1 MIGNERFM
9 NILTQS
15 RIDIFVN
22 VYSPDDL
29 FELNTYG
36 ESVWGEH
43 GYTENRIA
51 YGEFYVIKSV
61 GHLYFRRN
69 VVKRKA

>member
-15 RIDIFVN
+15 RIDIFGN
-22 VYSPDDL
+22 VYSSDNL

-36 ESVWGEH
+36 ESVCREH
-43 GYTENRIA
+43 GYTENRIP
-51 YGEFYVIKSV
+51 
-61 GHLYFRRN
+61 
-69 VVKRKA
+69 